1 MRGLPLRWLV
11 RSLVLLV
18 ALALLLCLAVFG
30 RWFQV
35 AGVRGGWDAS
45 LRLLRHGT
53 TTVDDFRH
61 YPGRPLRGAGDGRHA
76 GRVAGT
82 DWQPRVAVPGDDA
95 GHRDLAGFLAD
106 SGTISLVVRH
116 NGALR
121 YQYLAPEASASTPS
135 QWFVVSKAV
144 LAVLVGA
151 AIHDGILAG
160 VDARVVDHVPE
171 LAGQGL
177 DALNVRHLLTMTSGL
192 AYVESDNP
200 FELHVPFNYT
210 SDIERMILRFR
221 PRRPPGEAFEY
232 KSGDTALLGL
242 VLSRA
247 LAPRTLTDY
256 AQTRLW
262 SALPLSDAGMWSLD
276 RDGGL
281 EKVWC
286 CLAGSARD
294 LARIGELYLDGGVAQ
309 GTRIVAADWIAAS
322 AGGAA
327 VASPVWPEASVAAG
341 FRGYGLGWWLL
352 SAERGDYL
360 AQGKDGQFLYVDP
373 SRSVVVA
380 RLGRGAGG
388 LRASQW
394 AALFRSLADAAP

>member
-1 MRGLPLRWLV
+1 MRGLPMRWLGW
-11 RSLVLLV
+11 SLAVLLV
-18 ALALLLCLAVFG
+18 LALLLCLAVLG

-35 AGVRGGWDAS
+35 AGVRGGWDAT
-45 LRLLRHGT
+45 LRLMRHGT

-61 YPGRPLRGAGDGRHA
+61 YPARPLRGAVDGRHD
-76 GRVAGT
+76 GRVAGA
-82 DWQPRVAVPGDDA
+82 DWQPRVLVPGDDA
-95 GHRDLAGFLAD
+95 GRRDLAGFLAEN
-106 SGTISLVVRH
+106 GTISLVVRR

-121 YQYLAPEASASTPS
+121 YEYLAPEASASTPS
-135 QWFVVSKAV
+135 QWFSVSKSV
-144 LAVLVGA
+144 LAVMVGA
-151 AIHDGILAG
+151 AIRDGILPG
-160 VDARVVDHVPE
+160 VDSRVVDHVPE
-171 LAGQGL
+171 LAGRGL
-177 DALNVRHLLTMTSGL
+177 DGLSLRHLLTMTSGL

-210 SDIERMILRFR
+210 SDIERMIVRFR
-221 PRRPPGEAFEY
+221 PRGAPGEAFEY

-247 LAPRTLTDY
+247 LAPRTLSDY
-256 AQTRLW
+256 AQARLW
-262 SALPLSDAGMWSLD
+262 SALPLSDDGVWSLD
-276 RDGGL
+276 RDDGL

-322 AGGAA
+322 VGSAA
-327 VASPVWPEASVAAG
+327 VAPPMWPASSVAAG
-341 FRGYGLGWWLL
+341 FRGYGYGWWLL

-373 SRSVVVA
+373 SRAVVIA
-380 RLGRGAGG
+380 RLGRSAAG